1 MDDRAIQDSKSQA
14 ANHLL
19 TDVLHMHRL
28 CIMLLANQ
36 LGAFAVLLAD
46 TLESAYGA
54 LSPSA
59 ASLLLTLYY
68 TPNATATAL
77 AKVAGISQPTAVR
90 VLDGLVRQG
99 LIERKSHTGRT
110 TLLRVTRAGR
120 ARAVSLQVARL
131 DAMDKILSGLNR
143 QERAT
148 FERILERILVAKT
161 TSRAF
166 ARTVCRLCD
175 HRACDGPL
183 CPIGS
188 RASEIE
194 QGVGIS
200 NPGGQHVDSARR

>member
-1 MDDRAIQDSKSQA
+1 
-14 ANHLL
+14 
-19 TDVLHMHRL
+19 
-28 CIMLLANQ
+28 MLLPNK

-46 TLESAYGA
+46 NLESAHGV

-68 TPNATATAL
+68 TRNATATAL

-99 LIERKSHTGRT
+99 LIERRSHTGRT

-120 ARAVSLQVARL
+120 QRAVSLQAARL
-131 DAMDKILSGLNR
+131 RAMEKSLSGLKT
-143 QERAT
+143 QERAM
-148 FERILERILVAKT
+148 FERILDTILVAAT

-175 HRACDGPL
+175 HAACEGPL

-194 QGVGIS
+194 QSVGDRIR
-200 NPGGQHVDSARR
+200 GGATC

>member
-1 MDDRAIQDSKSQA
+1 
-14 ANHLL
+14 
-19 TDVLHMHRL
+19 
-28 CIMLLANQ
+28 MLLPNK

-46 TLESAYGA
+46 TLESACGV

-68 TPNATATAL
+68 TRKATATVL
-77 AKVAGISQPTAVR
+77 AKVAGITQPTAVR

-99 LIERKSHTGRT
+99 FIERKSHTGRT

-120 ARAVSLQVARL
+120 ERAVSLQAARL
-131 DAMDKILSGLNR
+131 GAMEKILSGLNT

-148 FERILERILVAKT
+148 FERILDTMLVAAT
-161 TSRAF
+161 PSRAF

-175 HRACDGPL
+175 HSACAGPL
-183 CPIGS
+183 CPIGT

-194 QGVGIS
+194 QTVGIRI
-200 NPGGQHVDSARR
+200 PGGQHVDSARR

>member
-1 MDDRAIQDSKSQA
+1 MHMSGICQQVIA
-14 ANHLL
+14 ANK
-19 TDVLHMHRL
+19 
-28 CIMLLANQ
+28 

-59 ASLLLTLYY
+59 ASLLLTLYS
-68 TPNATATAL
+68 TGNATATAL

-99 LIERKSHTGRT
+99 FIERKSHTGRT
-110 TLLRVTRAGR
+110 TLLRMTRAGR
-120 ARAVSLQVARL
+120 ARAVSLQAARL
-131 DAMDKILSGLNR
+131 GAMKKILSGLNT

-148 FERILERILVAKT
+148 FERFLDKILVAAT

-183 CPIGS
+183 CPIGT

-194 QGVGIS
+194 QSVDIRITGD
-200 NPGGQHVDSARR
+200 QHVDSARR

>member
-1 MDDRAIQDSKSQA
+1 
-14 ANHLL
+14 
-19 TDVLHMHRL
+19 
-28 CIMLLANQ
+28 MLLPNK
-36 LGAFAVLLAD
+36 LGAFAVLLGD
-46 TLESAYGA
+46 TLEGAYGV

-68 TPNATATAL
+68 TRNATATAL

-99 LIERKSHTGRT
+99 FIERKSHTGRT

-120 ARAVSLQVARL
+120 ERAVSLQAARL
-131 DAMDKILSGLNR
+131 GAMEKILSGLNV

-148 FERILERILVAKT
+148 FERILDKTFVAAT

-166 ARTVCRLCD
+166 ARTVCRLCN
-175 HRACDGPL
+175 HHACDGPL
-183 CPIGS
+183 CPIGT

-194 QGVGIS
+194 QTVDIRI
-200 NPGGQHVDSARR
+200 PRGQHVDSARK

>member
-1 MDDRAIQDSKSQA
+1 MHMLS
-14 ANHLL
+14 ANK
-19 TDVLHMHRL
+19 
-28 CIMLLANQ
+28 

-46 TLESAYGA
+46 TLEGAYDG

-68 TPNATATAL
+68 TRNATATEL

-99 LIERKSHTGRT
+99 FIERKSHTGRS

-120 ARAVSLQVARL
+120 ERAVSLQAARL
-131 DAMDKILSGLNR
+131 GAMKKILSGLNT

-148 FERILERILVAKT
+148 FERILDTILVAAT
-161 TSRAF
+161 TSRPF

-183 CPIGS
+183 CPIGT

-194 QGVGIS
+194 QSVDIRI
-200 NPGGQHVDSARR
+200 PGGQHADSARR